1 MSEVQRVINGRLEYA
16 GYVYYHKDGSVT
28 YGGGKASGNQYGN
41 NLKILGARAAQ
52 NPTDRLQRQFQE
64 KKKKKK

>member
-1 MSEVQRVINGRLEYA
+1 MGEVQRLVDGHWVYA

-41 NLKILGARAAQ
+41 NLKVLSARSAQ
-52 NPTDRLQRQFQE
+52 NPTDRLQRQFH
-64 KKKKKK
+64 KKKK